1 MILWLFYGRNFKE
14 KFKRGP
20 RIFKAKN
27 SEEFRRNPTRR
38 NETTRVRF
46 LTLNGISFPH
56 SDRAGAFRTQKLGK

>member
-14 KFKRGP
+14 KFKRWP
-20 RIFKAKN
+20 RIFEVQN

-46 LTLNGISFPH
+46 LTLNPISFLVKMH
-56 SDRAGAFRTQKLGK
+56 DYMVKLLFGN